1 VASRL
6 SSLNGSVGASID
18 WFDSVFDAVLR
29 IVRNQMCSVV
39 FLCFVMVPNCTIA
52 KDGDYVKGATG
63 ESIREFV
70 ELVHERLGFSGV
82 VLAGRDGNVV
92 AEIARGESDATT
104 KKQLHSSTLFEIASC
119 TKSFTAIAILRLA
132 EEGKLSLDDL
142 ISKHLPGIPSN
153 CNAITIR
160 HLLMHTSGIPG
171 SNTSGSG
178 DDVTKVIPT
187 FLSGGPKVPPGQR
200 HEYWNQGYAL
210 LSEIV
215 ARASDRPY
223 TDSLRALIFDPCQMH
238 VTRFTGDSASG
249 DLDVAVGL
257 STRGASR
264 SALEHPYGSYGFQYR
279 GTGGIVTN
287 IQDLWKWDRALAD
300 GKLLTNESLREMVKP
315 GPGDYALGWKVRKAT
330 DGTDCHYHSGGV
342 RGFVSQIQRIPSID
356 GALFLLSNQEDTL
369 PLTILQEGIE
379 RILFGKP
386 VDIVL
391 PSAPDPKLLTGMMG
405 EYIDSKNRKL
415 VIAKGTGL
423 PTVRVYWGGP
433 VTNGYLG
440 IANDGQLHL
449 FILDMAD
456 RRIRFKDDG
465 ALKFSPATERA
476 TSVSMMGLTPPL
488 VFER

>member
-1 VASRL
+1 MNREKVLEMAL
-6 SSLNGSVGASID
+6 ML
-18 WFDSVFDAVLR
+18 DSVKQV
-29 IVRNQMCSVV
+29 CWSV
-39 FLCFVMVPNCTIA
+39 FLFFVMANNCVFA

-63 ESIREFV
+63 ETIQEFV

-82 VLAGRDGNVV
+82 VLAGRDGGIVV
-92 AEIARGESDATT
+92 EIPRGELDAKT
-104 KKQLHSSTLFEIASC
+104 KKQLHSNTLFEIASC

-132 EEGKLSLDDL
+132 EEGKLSLDDP

-171 SNTSGSG
+171 SNTNGSG
-178 DDVTKVIPT
+178 DDITKVIPT

-215 ARASDRPY
+215 ARASAKPY
-223 TDSLRALIFDPCQMH
+223 TVALKEMIFDPCQMH
-238 VTRFTGDSASG
+238 STRFTGDSAS
-249 DLDVAVGL
+249 DDMDVAVGL

-300 GKLLTNESLREMVKP
+300 RKLLTDESFREMVKP
-315 GPGDYALGWKVRKAT
+315 GPGDYALGWRVRKAI
-330 DGTDCHYHSGGV
+330 DGTDCHFHSGGV

-356 GALFLLSNQEDTL
+356 GVLFLLSNQEDTL
-369 PLTILQEGIE
+369 PMSILQEGIE

-386 VDIVL
+386 VDIVI
-391 PSAPDPKLLTGMMG
+391 PSAPDPKMLAGMTG

-423 PTVRVYWGGP
+423 PTVRIFWGGP
-433 VTNGYLG
+433 VTYGYLG
-440 IANDGQLHL
+440 IANDGQPHL
-449 FILDMAD
+449 YLLDMSSGK
-456 RRIRFKDDG
+456 ISFKDDG
-465 ALKFSPATERA
+465 ALNFSPATERA
-476 TSVSMMGLTPPL
+476 TSVSLMSLTPPL